1 MTNVYFIS
9 GMGASCNV
17 FDNIVLPSNYTK
29 VYIEWISPEPNET
42 LEHYTKRLMEN
53 IDQTQPF
60 VLLGYSFGGI
70 IVQEMNRYIHP
81 LQTILLSSIKNYI
94 QRPKSFSFFQTIKI
108 EKLMRS
114 WLFNEKLIA
123 WILKFS
129 VYKTKEKTDVKEI
142 LPQLNANYM
151 RWAIKEIL
159 QWRPSLHIAELY
171 QIHGTKDA
179 TFPYRKIKTNYPEGS
194 ERLFTIKDAGHLV
207 ALEKP
212 TEVSSAL
219 KIILGKTD

>member
-1 MTNVYFIS
+1 M
-9 GMGASCNV
+9 
-17 FDNIVLPSNYTK
+17 
-29 VYIEWISPEPNET
+29 
-42 LEHYTKRLMEN
+42 
-53 IDQTQPF
+53 
-60 VLLGYSFGGI
+60 
-70 IVQEMNRYIHP
+70 
-81 LQTILLSSIKNYI
+81 
-94 QRPKSFSFFQTIKI
+94 
-108 EKLMRS
+108 EKLIQP